1 MKTRKYIL
9 LGMVMAGL
17 SLSVTSCTDYMD
29 MQRYFKDQQSEDHI
43 FENKDNTLQW
53 LSYCY
58 SALQGDNLEIAHSDV

>member
-29 MQRYFKDQQSEDHI
+29 MQRYFKAQQSEDHI

-53 LSYCY
+53 LSYC
-58 SALQGDNLEIAHSDV
+58 HPVW